1 MALYKRAN
9 GYRPFLYNI
18 THDVCDFFAN
28 RKRYPILKA
37 FFDLFLHNSNLN
49 HTCPYYVSWIWYFY
63 LIIIS
68 KQNNILF
75 KHFQDAIIVKDLVL
89 REENFKFLPLPEGD
103 YQFKLSVAA
112 YNDLKATVQVF
123 LTRRDDI
130 INGVPKRKK
139 NVNTNSS

>member
-1 MALYKRAN
+1 MWV
-9 GYRPFLYNI
+9 G
-18 THDVCDFFAN
+18 
-28 RKRYPILKA
+28 
-37 FFDLFLHNSNLN
+37 FD
-49 HTCPYYVSWIWYFY
+49 
-63 LIIIS
+63 IS

-139 NVNTNSS
+139 NVKTNSS